1 MGLLELLK
9 VNKDRKENI
18 LGYFIILCRIMVD
31 GKKSKKYREMKWIE
45 VKNDR
50 LLKEN
55 EKKWEEEERMI
66 VIDRWL

>member
-1 MGLLELLK
+1 
-9 VNKDRKENI
+9 
-18 LGYFIILCRIMVD
+18 MVD